1 MLRMKSIPTGIILAC
16 LLLGTALASAQTPAP
31 ATAPATPSNIIRT
44 TSAHSAPAPTAT
56 TLDLPRIIFSLAII
70 IAAILLLRYAARRF
84 LRLPAAARASE
95 SIRILSRTPISPKQH
110 VLALAVGRRVLI
122 VADNGQQL
130 STLCELTDERE
141 LRDFTGRIDSKTPLE
156 PEPQPPPRKQPTP
169 ILSPRDELQGLLN
182 KVKGLSQQF
191 K

>member
-1 MLRMKSIPTGIILAC
+1 MNRHVGCSIILAC
-16 LLLGTALASAQTPAP
+16 LLLCTALASAQTPAP

-44 TSAHSAPAPTAT
+44 STSAHGAPAPTAT
-56 TLDLPRIIFSLAII
+56 TLDLPRIIFPLAIV

-95 SIRILSRTPISPKQH
+95 SIRVLSRTPISPKQH

-141 LRDFTGRIDSKTPLE
+141 LREFTGRSDSETPAE

-169 ILSPRDELQGLLN
+169 IRSPRDELQGLLN